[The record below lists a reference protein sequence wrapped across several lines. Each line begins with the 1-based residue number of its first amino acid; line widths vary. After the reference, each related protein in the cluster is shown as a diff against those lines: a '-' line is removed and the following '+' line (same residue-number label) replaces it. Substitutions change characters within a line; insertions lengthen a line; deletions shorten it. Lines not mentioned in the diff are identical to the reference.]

1 MSENQI
7 EASLQDQSPENEAAG
22 KGTRPP
28 ATGKWWELFKP
39 RKGFFVTP
47 LLLIINI
54 LLFIAAVAD
63 GVNAFSPSVEKL
75 IEWGANVK
83 YLTSGEH
90 EWWRLFTCMFLHI
103 GIIHLALN
111 MYALLSIGLYIETF
125 LGSVR
130 FATCYI
136 VTGLLASLTSL
147 WWHDNVASAGASG
160 AIFGMY
166 GVFLALLTTNMID
179 KSTRNVLL
187 KSIVV
192 FVVYNLAFGLAIG
205 VDNAAHIGGLV
216 GGIVMGY
223 VLYLMTSS
231 RAVKNNL
238 VQAGILLA
246 IGIMVTS
253 LVLPRV
259 TDPYTQYSK
268 SLEDFQKYETEA
280 LEFYE
285 LPANTTDAQV
295 IVFIRDKAMPNWQKC
310 KTELAK
316 LDNLDLPGD
325 LEWRRKELHYYV
337 DLRLQLS
344 QKMVDKLGK
353 NTNKY
358 DAEIKELNGKIEA
371 VIERLNKTSQ

>member
-1 MSENQI
+1 MSENQT
-7 EASLQDQSPENEAAG
+7 EAGLQDQSIENEAAG
-22 KGTRPP
+22 KETGPP
-28 ATGKWWELFKP
+28 ATGKWWELFIP

-63 GVNAFSPSVEKL
+63 GANAFSPSVEKL

-125 LGSVR
+125 LGSAR
-130 FATCYI
+130 FAACYI
-136 VTGLLASLTSL
+136 ATGLLASLTSL

-166 GVFLALLTTNMID
+166 GVFLALLTTNMIE
-179 KSTRNVLL
+179 KSVRNALL

-216 GGIVMGY
+216 SGIVIGY
-223 VLYLMTSS
+223 ILYLVTSS

-238 VQAGILLA
+238 VQAGIFLA
-246 IGIMVTS
+246 IAILATA

-259 TDPYTQYSK
+259 TDPYSQYSK
-268 SLEDFQKYETEA
+268 SLEDFQKYQTEA
-280 LEFYE
+280 LKLYE
-285 LPANTTDAQV
+285 LPKNSTDAQL

-316 LDNLDLPGD
+316 LDDLDLLGD

-337 DLRLQLS
+337 DLHIMLS
-344 QKMVDKLGK
+344 QKMINKLGEP
-353 NTNKY
+353 TNKY
-358 DAEIKELNGKIEA
+358 DDEIKEINGKITA
-371 VIERLNKTSQ
+371 VVERLNKTSQ